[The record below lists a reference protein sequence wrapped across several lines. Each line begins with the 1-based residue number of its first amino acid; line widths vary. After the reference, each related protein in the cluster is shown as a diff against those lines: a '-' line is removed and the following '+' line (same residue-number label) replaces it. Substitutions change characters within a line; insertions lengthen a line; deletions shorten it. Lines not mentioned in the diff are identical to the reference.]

1 MSEPTGERGSQEP
14 SFRESFGD
22 AMRKSG
28 IGQVTPGEVPS
39 GSSLLKAV
47 GGLRGILES
56 VLPGLA
62 FLVVYTTTHILLL
75 SVLVTLALAVV
86 FIVVRLV
93 TRSGVTQALVGLLLL
108 ALSAVFALVSGK
120 PEANFLPGIW
130 INSIFL
136 VVIVASIIAR
146 WPLIGIIVGFLT
158 NEPTEWRAS
167 RPKRRV
173 LFIATWLWAAL
184 FTIRLA
190 IEVPLYLAHETS
202 WLAGARLVTGV
213 PLYAIFLWLTWL
225 LVRTVYSRPTPA
237 RH

>member
-1 MSEPTGERGSQEP
+1 
-14 SFRESFGD
+14 
-22 AMRKSG
+22 MRRSG

-47 GGLRGILES
+47 GGVRGIIES

-62 FLVVYTTTHILLL
+62 FLVVYTTTHILWL
-75 SVLVTLALAVV
+75 SVLVPLALAVV
-86 FIVVRLV
+86 FIVIRLV
-93 TRSGVTQALVGLLLL
+93 TRSGVTQALVGLVLL
-108 ALSAVFALVSGK
+108 ALSAVFALASGK

-136 VVIVASIIAR
+136 VTIVVSILAR
-146 WPLIGIIVGFLT
+146 WPLIGIVVGFVT

-167 RPKRRV
+167 KPKRRA
-173 LFIATWLWAAL
+173 LFIATWLWAGL

-190 IEVPLYLAHETS
+190 IEVPLYLEHETS
-202 WLAGARLVTGV
+202 WLAGVRLVTGV
-213 PLYAIFLWLTWL
+213 PLYAVFLWLTWL
-225 LVRTVYSRPTPA
+225 LVRTVYSRPASA

>member
-1 MSEPTGERGSQEP
+1 MSDPEQQ
-14 SFRESFGD
+14 SFREALSD

-39 GSSLLKAV
+39 GSSLLSAV
-47 GGLRGILES
+47 GGVRGIIES
-56 VLPGLA
+56 VVPGLA
-62 FLVVYTTTHILLL
+62 FLFVYTTTRQLLL
-75 SVLVTLALAVV
+75 SVAIPLGVAVI
-86 FIVVRLV
+86 FIIVRLAR
-93 TRSGVTQALVGLLLL
+93 RSGIAQALVGLVLLTI
-108 ALSAVFALVSGK
+108 SAVFALVSGK
-120 PEANFLPGIW
+120 PEANFLPGLW

-136 VVIVASIIAR
+136 VAIIASIIVR

-173 LFIATWLWAAL
+173 LFVATWLWAAL
-184 FTIRLA
+184 FAIRLA
-190 IEVPLYLAHETS
+190 IELPLYLAHETS

-225 LVRTVYSRPTPA
+225 LVRTVYA
-237 RH
+237 RQQPHA